1 MTKRELLSGVD
12 DIGADAFALLSVWLS
27 VLFIDDN
34 NNNKIVRFL
43 CVFLLLLLPD
53 PLYSYPLTPPLGLIS
68 ASISNLVP
76 SPWRAPKPLKSALK
90 SVPLRSDNT
99 AFKTCRALE
108 NLIPRRGTGFLDL
121 YPFIK

>member
-34 NNNKIVRFL
+34 NNKIVRFL

-53 PLYSYPLTPPLGLIS
+53 PLYSSPITSLLGLRIS
-68 ASISNLVP
+68 EPAGVL
-76 SPWRAPKPLKSALK
+76 LSATLGK
-90 SVPLRSDNT
+90 KRH
-99 AFKTCRALE
+99 
-108 NLIPRRGTGFLDL
+108 
-121 YPFIK
+121 

>member
-34 NNNKIVRFL
+34 NNTIVRFL

-53 PLYSYPLTPPLGLIS
+53 PLYSSPVTSLLGLFSISILHYTPP
-68 ASISNLVP
+68 ANQ
-76 SPWRAPKPLKSALK
+76 
-90 SVPLRSDNT
+90 SVP
-99 AFKTCRALE
+99 
-108 NLIPRRGTGFLDL
+108 IH
-121 YPFIK
+121 